1 MKLYRFTI
9 NLEDIGKR
17 LDRYLAENLP
27 DYSRNYIQNLIKEG
41 RVTINEKPA
50 KANYRIKQ
58 GDLIAVEIP
67 PARELELIPENI
79 DIDIIYQ
86 DKDIAIIN
94 KPQGMVVHPAAGNY
108 SGTLVNAL
116 LYHCD
121 SLSGIN
127 GKIRPGI
134 VHRLDKDTSGLLV
147 IAKNDFAH
155 NYLSHQLQERKIT
168 RIYHAIAEGVIGDD
182 EGTIR
187 APIGRSLRDR
197 KKMAVVT
204 GGRSSITHYRV
215 LERFAQH
222 TYLELTLETGRT
234 HQIRVH
240 LKYLGHPLVG
250 DPVYGRR
257 KQVFNLRGQALHAYS
272 LILTHPTT
280 GERMSFIAPLPG
292 YFENLLKTLRQR
304 EKNN

>member
-147 IAKNDFAH
+147 IAKTILRTIICLI
-155 NYLSHQLQERKIT
+155 NY
-168 RIYHAIAEGVIGDD
+168 
-182 EGTIR
+182 
-187 APIGRSLRDR
+187 
-197 KKMAVVT
+197 KK
-204 GGRSSITHYRV
+204 G
-215 LERFAQH
+215 
-222 TYLELTLETGRT
+222 
-234 HQIRVH
+234 
-240 LKYLGHPLVG
+240 K
-250 DPVYGRR
+250 
-257 KQVFNLRGQALHAYS
+257 
-272 LILTHPTT
+272 
-280 GERMSFIAPLPG
+280 
-292 YFENLLKTLRQR
+292 
-304 EKNN
+304 

>member
-94 KPQGMVVHPAAGNY
+94 KPSGNGCP
-108 SGTLVNAL
+108 S
-116 LYHCD
+116 CC
-121 SLSGIN
+121 
-127 GKIRPGI
+127 R
-134 VHRLDKDTSGLLV
+134 
-147 IAKNDFAH
+147 
-155 NYLSHQLQERKIT
+155 QLFRYFSQ
-168 RIYHAIAEGVIGDD
+168 
-182 EGTIR
+182 R
-187 APIGRSLRDR
+187 AFI
-197 KKMAVVT
+197 
-204 GGRSSITHYRV
+204 
-215 LERFAQH
+215 
-222 TYLELTLETGRT
+222 
-234 HQIRVH
+234 
-240 LKYLGHPLVG
+240 PL
-250 DPVYGRR
+250 
-257 KQVFNLRGQALHAYS
+257 
-272 LILTHPTT
+272 
-280 GERMSFIAPLPG
+280 
-292 YFENLLKTLRQR
+292 
-304 EKNN
+304 